1 MNDYFN
7 ELLNVNR
14 TIFKKYFQVFDF
26 PWILLKDLKTYIK
39 FYEKTLSSD
48 FNEISEGVF
57 AHKTAKIDKTAKIYA
72 PTIID
77 ENAEIRHSAFL
88 RGGCVIGKNCVVGN
102 SSEIKNSVLFDE
114 VKIPHFNYV
123 GDSVLGYA
131 VHFGAGVITSNVKLD
146 KKHVYVSVGNEKYD
160 TGLTKLGAIVG
171 DNTEIGCNCVLN
183 PATVIGKN
191 CRVYPLNSLRGEI
204 KSNIV
209 YKDKYDIVFKE

>member
-1 MNDYFN
+1 M
-7 ELLNVNR
+7 
-14 TIFKKYFQVFDF
+14 I
-26 PWILLKDLKTYIK
+26 I
-39 FYEKTLSSD
+39 
-48 FNEISEGVF
+48 
-57 AHKTAKIDKTAKIYA
+57 IDKTVKIYS

-146 KKHVYVSVGNEKYD
+146 KKHVYVSVENEKYD